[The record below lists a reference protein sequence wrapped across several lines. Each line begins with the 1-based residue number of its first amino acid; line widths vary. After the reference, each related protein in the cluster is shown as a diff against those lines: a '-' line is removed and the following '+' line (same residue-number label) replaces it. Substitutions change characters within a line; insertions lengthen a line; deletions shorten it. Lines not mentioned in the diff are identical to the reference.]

1 MPLAEAASRL
11 QNAVSRRSGEEF
23 YRLTRSLKLSAGLKD
38 QLNRAASS
46 IALNLAEGRA
56 KSTLPDQLKFFNI
69 AFGSLRESQA
79 ILILSS
85 LEGTE
90 AWQTLDRLAAQ
101 LYCLTKNAKG
111 G

>member
-1 MPLAEAASRL
+1 MPSSEAARRR
-11 QNAVSRRSGEEF
+11 QDAVSGGPGKEF
-23 YRLTRSLKLSAGLKD
+23 YRLTRALKLSVGLKD

-56 KSTLPDQLKFFNI
+56 KSTLADQLKFFNI

-85 LEGTE
+85 LEGSAT
-90 AWQTLDRLAAQ
+90 WQTLDRLAAQ